1 MPLKVRELELIGVP
15 CDFGAGRRGVD
26 MGPSAMRYAG
36 LAAGLQALGHS
47 VRDAGDLQL
56 AHVPAGRAE
65 PEPRLRHLAE
75 VLAMS
80 RAVAERTAASVARG
94 SLPLVLGGDHSVALG
109 AVCGAARSQTL
120 GVLWVDAHGDFN
132 TAQSSPSG
140 NIHGMPLAALCGLG
154 DPRLSK
160 LGARMPA
167 VQPQHVALLG
177 VRNLDAGE
185 HALLQSAGVAVYDM
199 AHIDR
204 FGMAASVEAAL
215 AHVLKNCSGLY
226 LSLDMDALDPL
237 YAPGVG
243 TPVPGG
249 LSYREAHLACELV
262 AARGCLLA
270 MDVVE
275 VNPVLDE
282 HNRTAQVA
290 VDLVLSALGKR
301 VWEPA

>member
-65 PEPRLRHLAE
+65 LEPRLRHLAE

-80 RAVAERTAASVARG
+80 REVSDRTAASVARG

-154 DPRLSK
+154 DTRLSK

>member
-1 MPLKVRELELIGVP
+1 
-15 CDFGAGRRGVD
+15 
-26 MGPSAMRYAG
+26 
-36 LAAGLQALGHS
+36 
-47 VRDAGDLQL
+47 
-56 AHVPAGRAE
+56 
-65 PEPRLRHLAE
+65 
-75 VLAMS
+75 MS
-80 RAVAERTAASVARG
+80 RQVAERTAASVAR
-94 SLPLVLGGDHSVALG
+94 SRVPLVLGGDHSVALG
-109 AVCGAARSQTL
+109 AVCGAAHSRTL

-132 TAQSSPSG
+132 TVESSPSG

-154 DPRLSK
+154 DKRLSA
-160 LGARMPA
+160 LGVRVPA

-177 VRNLDAGE
+177 VRSLDAGE
-185 HALLQSAGVAVYDM
+185 HALLKSAGVAVYDM

-215 AHVLKNCSGLY
+215 AQMLGNCDGLY
-226 LSLDMDALDPL
+226 FSLDVDALDPV

-262 AARGCLLA
+262 AASGRLLA

>member
-1 MPLKVRELELIGVP
+1 MKMREVELIGVP

-26 MGPSAMRYAG
+26 MGPSALRYAG
-36 LAAGLQALGHS
+36 LAAGLQALGHR
-47 VRDAGDLQL
+47 VLDAGDLQL
-56 AHVPAGRAE
+56 MHVPAGRAE

-80 RAVAERTAASVARG
+80 SQIAERTAASVARG
-94 SLPLVLGGDHSVALG
+94 CLPLVLGGDHSVALG
-109 AVCGAARSQTL
+109 AVCGAAHSRTL

-132 TAQSSPSG
+132 TVESSPSG
-140 NIHGMPLAALCGLG
+140 NIHGMPLAALCGFG
-154 DPRLSK
+154 DKRLSA
-160 LGARMPA
+160 LGARVPA

-177 VRNLDAGE
+177 VRSLDAGE
-185 HALLQSAGVAVYDM
+185 HALLKSAGVAVYDM

-204 FGMAASVEAAL
+204 FGMGASVEAAL
-215 AHVLKNCSGLY
+215 AHVLNDCDGLY
-226 LSLDMDALDPL
+226 LSLDVDALDPL

-262 AARGCLLA
+262 AASGRLLA
-270 MDVVE
+270 MDLVE

>member
-1 MPLKVRELELIGVP
+1 MEMREVELIGVP

-26 MGPSAMRYAG
+26 MGPSALRYAG

-47 VRDAGDLQL
+47 VLDPGDLQL
-56 AHVPAGRAE
+56 VHVPAGRAE

-80 RAVAERTAASVARG
+80 RQIAERTAASVARG

-109 AVCGAARSQTL
+109 AVCGAAHSRTL

-132 TAQSSPSG
+132 TVESSPSG

-154 DPRLSK
+154 DKRLSA
-160 LGARMPA
+160 LGARVPA

-177 VRNLDAGE
+177 VRSLDAGE
-185 HALLQSAGVAVYDM
+185 HALLKSAGVAVYDM

-215 AHVLKNCSGLY
+215 AHMLGNCDGLY
-226 LSLDMDALDPL
+226 FSLDVDALDPV

-262 AARGCLLA
+262 AASGRLLA